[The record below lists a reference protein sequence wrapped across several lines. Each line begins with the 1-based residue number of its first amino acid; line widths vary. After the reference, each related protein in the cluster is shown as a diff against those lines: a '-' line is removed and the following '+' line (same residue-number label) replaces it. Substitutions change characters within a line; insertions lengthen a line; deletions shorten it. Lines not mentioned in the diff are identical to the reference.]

1 MQIHRT
7 HILPK
12 FKNAVVTIGTFDG
25 VHNGHK
31 IIIESLKKLATTIN
45 GETVVITF
53 DPHPRSLLQPN
64 APLLLLNTLQEK
76 IDLFETLG
84 IDHLIIYPFTLAF
97 AELTAEAYIE
107 DFLVKNFTPKII
119 VIGYD
124 HHFGKNRKGN
134 FKLMEQYAQN
144 GFFELV
150 EIAPHTLKDIT
161 ISSTKIRTSLQEGTI
176 ENANELLG
184 YPYNF
189 TGIVVKGK
197 QLGRTIGFKT
207 ANIKIDIAQKLIP
220 ANGVYIVTAK
230 YNNISYNA
238 MMNIGNRPT
247 VNGQDRTIEV
257 HLLNFDEEIYD
268 ETLTIF
274 LHQKIREE
282 QKFEGLDAL
291 KTQLQKDKQTTEQYF
306 VA

>member
-1 MQIHRT
+1 MQIHQT

-31 IIIESLKKLATTIN
+31 VIIESLKKLAVTIN
-45 GETVVITF
+45 GETVIITF
-53 DPHPRSLLQPN
+53 DPHPRSLLKPN
-64 APLLLLNTLQEK
+64 DPISLLNTLQEK
-76 IDLFETLG
+76 ISLFESLG
-84 IDHLIIYPFTLAF
+84 IDHLIIYPFTLTF

-107 DFLVKNFTPKII
+107 DFLVKKFTPKIV

-161 ISSTKIRTSLQEGTI
+161 ISSTKIRTSLQEGAI

-184 YPYNF
+184 YRYNF
-189 TGIVVKGK
+189 TGIVIKGK

-220 ANGVYIVTAK
+220 ANGVYIVTVK
-230 YNNISYNA
+230 YNNTNYNA

-274 LHQKIREE
+274 LHKKIREE
-282 QKFEGLDAL
+282 QKFNGLETL
-291 KTQLQKDKQTTEQYF
+291 KTQLQKDKQNTEQYF
-306 VA
+306 VV